1 MCIVACSRKYWWEI
15 GIFVN
20 EESVAVVVVC
30 NTHCSVHPCI
40 NGYNSPRQYKRTFAW
55 SVSLQG
61 GKTTELDL
69 ALPSGRDPAGR
80 QRLPELSLSTLQET
94 TSFWRNPS
102 LNLVSKLCD
111 VIE

>member
-61 GKTTELDL
+61 GETTELDL

-80 QRLPELSLSTLQET
+80 QRSARIVLEHSAGNNIFLEESISQPGQQTL
-94 TSFWRNPS
+94 
-102 LNLVSKLCD
+102 
-111 VIE
+111 